1 MLSIRNSADLDRA
14 LDAPLEPYLRRLL
27 TLRRDQLVGDTG
39 LDLGEFM
46 HAIVVRVGDTLAQ
59 IEAEAGVPIATNLID
74 GKRLEDAEFEPSFD
88 YVRRSEGWL
97 EAVMITT
104 DDGFALVLLVPDLIT
119 VDPSITLLLRRC
131 VAA

>member
-14 LDAPLEPYLRRLL
+14 LDAPLEPYLRCLL

-59 IEAEAGVPIATNLID
+59 VEAEAGVPIATNLID
-74 GKRLEDAEFEPSFD
+74 GKRLGDAEFEPSFD
-88 YVRRSEGWL
+88 YVRRCEGWL
-97 EAVMITT
+97 EAVIILT